1 MIPLTYNIAYGV
13 IAGVFSYVL
22 INGTA
27 WLVSKISGGR
37 IVPPNYAA
45 SEAWVIPPGGVV
57 PTWMSVV
64 FRSLISCSA
73 DEALRCTQESG
84 RWTALITHQP
94 IDGRTAAAPPLTL
107 NRRAQPHQG
116 KHDRVRHARHQPV
129 GASLRA
135 PTPTPTGHAPFHYFR
150 PRELSCATP
159 HTESR
164 PRGSLHLSHA
174 SLVHSLLDI
183 RVYAYCSTYRGVFL
197 VWLLLRKALY
207 YPFVVRI
214 Q

>member
-64 FRSLISCSA
+64 FCSLIPFSA
-73 DEALRCTQESG
+73 DAALRCTQESG

-94 IDGRTAAAPPLTL
+94 IDGRTAATPPLTL

-129 GASLRA
+129 GVSLR
-135 PTPTPTGHAPFHYFR
+135 
-150 PRELSCATP
+150 TP
-159 HTESR
+159 HSHRTR
-164 PRGSLHLSHA
+164 SLPLFSTPGVV
-174 SLVHSLLDI
+174 L
-183 RVYAYCSTYRGVFL
+183 RNTTYRKPPA
-197 VWLLLRKALY
+197 R
-207 YPFVVRI
+207 PFTFIARI
-214 Q
+214 IST